1 MFFNIKL
8 LGVVP
13 KVVGGRAL
21 LKHLGDWDPFVE
33 FFLEQR
39 QSSTAS
45 GVN

>member
-1 MFFNIKL
+1 MSFNIKP

-13 KVVGGRAL
+13 KVVVGAL

-39 QSSTAS
+39 KSSKAS